1 MIQPSSTYMLNHQKD
16 SALLHSDGKEQP
28 QTANVVAGRFKE
40 DVA

>member
-1 MIQPSSTYMLNHQKD
+1 MIQPSSTYMLNLQKD
-16 SALLHSDGKEQP
+16 SVLLHSDGKEQH